1 MAAFAV
7 DQLNYRFRDDSTA
20 LNTDGGYLALEN
32 INISRSLGTANQFRL
47 RFTLDEVNNKVGTLA
62 TATLYSSI
70 DGGGYAPNNSN
81 IIAIGGVPTDGALCN
96 VQLLGAAPSGPF
108 ESIGTYDEV
117 DKILANITN
126 TTKHS
131 FWEVEFSIY
140 LSSLLNNQTVDFR
153 VYSGATPIG
162 SYTRTPRVTAVVV
175 AGAGPPIGGLTL
187 VGVGK

>member
-1 MAAFAV
+1 MGAFAV
-7 DQLNYRFRDDSTA
+7 DQLNFRFRDDSTA

-47 RFTLDEVNNKVGTLA
+47 RITLDEINNKVGTLSA
-62 TATLYSSI
+62 PTLYSSI

-81 IIAIGGVPTDGALCN
+81 VIAIGGVPTDGALCST
-96 VQLLGAAPSGPF
+96 QLLGSAPTGPF
-108 ESIGTYDEV
+108 QSIGTYDEV
-117 DKILANITN
+117 DKILAGIQN

-131 FWEVEFSIY
+131 FWEVEYSIY

-153 VYSGATPIG
+153 VYSGTSPIG
-162 SYTRTPRVTAVVV
+162 SYTRTPRVTVSVV
-175 AGAGPPIGGLTL
+175 AAVGPPIGGLTL